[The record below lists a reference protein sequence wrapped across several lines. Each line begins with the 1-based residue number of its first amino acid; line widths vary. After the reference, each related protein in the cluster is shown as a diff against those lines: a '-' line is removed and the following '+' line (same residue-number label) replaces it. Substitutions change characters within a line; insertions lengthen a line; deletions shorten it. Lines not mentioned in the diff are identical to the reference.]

1 MKLPATRRGFF
12 CLRRPGATD
21 AYAHLGVGRCL
32 SHARFVASGCFGESM
47 RLSPALVAT
56 LLISMAIAAVAP
68 FDVAFAAATFGSPA
82 LRVVLIAALALIGA
96 FSANHIGLQLIG
108 HNARWTSLIG
118 AVAAVSVAIYVVAID
133 CLVFRSVL
141 PASYVHVLQTM
152 PLRDRLLYYMP
163 RAFNEN
169 VIYRLFVFST
179 AIYLCSLLKRV
190 NAPNLGPVLV
200 WGAMIATQAL
210 NIGMNVTAL
219 SPDPSSPIL
228 LLYDA
233 LRYVVPGV
241 VWAWLYWRFGF
252 MTAEVASVGCHI
264 FLQPALGA
272 LI

>member
-1 MKLPATRRGFF
+1 
-12 CLRRPGATD
+12 
-21 AYAHLGVGRCL
+21 
-32 SHARFVASGCFGESM
+32 M
-47 RLSPALVAT
+47 RLSPALVAI

-68 FDVAFAAATFGSPA
+68 FDLPFTAATFGSPA
-82 LRVVLIAALALIGA
+82 LRVVMIAALTLIGTFCA
-96 FSANHIGLQLIG
+96 SHIGFQLIG
-108 HNARWTSLIG
+108 HNARWPSLIG
-118 AVAAVSVAIYVVAID
+118 AVAAVSVAVYVVAID
-133 CLVFRSVL
+133 CFVFRSVL

-152 PLRDRLLYYMP
+152 PLRDRLLYYML

-179 AIYLCSLLKRV
+179 ALYLCSLLKRV
-190 NAPNLGPVLV
+190 SAANLGPALV
-200 WGAMIATQAL
+200 WGAMIATQIL
-210 NIGMNVTAL
+210 NIGLNVSVS
-219 SPDPSSPIL
+219 SPDPSPPIL